1 MIYHNLNRIKKTG
14 LTPAVKDDDARKVMI
29 VNSFSLLT
37 ALLCTFCGV
46 SLSIISGQW
55 IILYTAMVFV
65 AGFLSILLLNKKHR
79 YAMAKFGLLFVY
91 CMVMLYYGTTFG
103 ESTQVH
109 FLGLFLIG
117 VALLICSH
125 KERGLKCACMAMPIT
140 GLILLE
146 ANYYYQVFEP
156 MELTRCM
163 TSAFRWLIMAV
174 VLLLNGMV
182 ISFYQKHIVGL
193 VKALGERNRSLKRTN
208 DALLAKEAEL
218 KLAYKELESYNEKLE
233 REVEQRTGQ
242 LSDNYKVQG
251 EMLKDLRNTMT
262 QMKRKDLQLE
272 EYVAELEALRANLT
286 VARDDAE
293 NANAAK
299 SAFLREISHEIRNP
313 LNAIIGISYLLL
325 NDKSNKSIVPQS
337 ILNYIENIYTSSH
350 SLLEI
355 INNVLELAKIEAG
368 KTDDIRLE
376 SFALRD
382 WVRSVVTIYQNAAKL
397 KDVRLQLQID
407 HGLPT
412 HILGDRVHLTQILNN
427 LLANA
432 IKFTP
437 ADKKVTLYCFK
448 KSGQQWCI
456 RVADEGVGIAKEKQ
470 GLIFQPFEQADKTI
484 YHKFGGTGLGLAISK
499 RIAELMGGEI
509 EVWSQPGEGT
519 AFTVTLPLKVEKN
532 QQLQETVVP
541 GKKQFSALASNKR
554 ILLMEDNLTNQM
566 IMERFFANLGIQI
579 MIADNGQDG
588 VAMTRAH
595 MPDLIIMDMHMPK
608 LTGREALKLI
618 REDPALRHI
627 PIIAISADAFRE
639 QQEVALK
646 AGVNEYLIKPVEFD
660 RLYEVVDKY
669 LDAPCLVPEE
679 MMVAK
684 VG

>member
-1 MIYHNLNRIKKTG
+1 MIHHQFNIIKKTG
-14 LTPAVKDDDARKVMI
+14 LTSAVKDDDARKVMI
-29 VNSFSLLT
+29 VNSFSFLT

-55 IILYTAMVFV
+55 IILYTAMAFV

-79 YAMAKFGLLFVY
+79 YSMAKFGLLFVY

-117 VALLICSH
+117 VPLLICSQR
-125 KERGLKCACMAMPIT
+125 ERGLKCACMAMPVT

-156 MELTRCM
+156 MELTRGM
-163 TSAFRWLIMAV
+163 TFAFRWLIMTV
-174 VLLLNGMV
+174 VVVLNGMV
-182 ISFYQKHIVGL
+182 ISFYQINIASL
-193 VKALGERNRSLKRTN
+193 VKTLGIRNKSLRRRN
-208 DALLAKEAEL
+208 EEVAGKEAEL
-218 KLAYKELESYNEKLE
+218 KLANKELENYSEKLE
-233 REVEQRTGQ
+233 REVERRTSQ
-242 LSDNYKVQG
+242 LNDNYKVQG

-262 QMKRKDLQLE
+262 EMKKKDQQLE
-272 EYVAELEALRANLT
+272 DYVAELESLRAHLT
-286 VARDDAE
+286 TARDDAE

-325 NDKSNKSIVPQS
+325 NDKGNKNKVPQS
-337 ILNYIENIYTSSH
+337 IVSYIENIYTSSH

-368 KTDDIRLE
+368 KTDDIRQE

-397 KDVRLQLQID
+397 KDVSLQLQID
-407 HGLPT
+407 NGLPT

-448 KSGQQWCI
+448 KNAQQWCI

-519 AFTVTLPLKVEKN
+519 AFTVTLPLQIEKN
-532 QQLQETVVP
+532 HQLQETVP
-541 GKKQFSALASNKR
+541 GKKQFSALSSGKR
-554 ILLMEDNLTNQM
+554 ILLMEDNQTNQM

-579 MIADNGQDG
+579 LIADNGQDG

-669 LDAPCLVPEE
+669 LDAPCFAPNE

>member
-1 MIYHNLNRIKKTG
+1 MIYHQFNIIKKTG
-14 LTPAVKDDDARKVMI
+14 LTSAVKDDDARKVMI
-29 VNSFSLLT
+29 VNSFSFLT

-46 SLSIISGQW
+46 SLSLISGQW
-55 IILYTAMVFV
+55 IILYTAMAFV
-65 AGFLSILLLNKKHR
+65 AGFLSILLLNRKHH

-91 CMVMLYYGTTFG
+91 CCVMLYYGTTFG

-117 VALLICSH
+117 VPLLICSPR
-125 KERGLKCACMAMPIT
+125 ERGLKCACMAMPLT

-146 ANYYYQVFEP
+146 ANYYYEVFQP
-156 MELTRCM
+156 MELTRSM
-163 TSAFRWLIMAV
+163 TFAFRWLIMTV
-174 VLLLNGMV
+174 VVVLNGMV
-182 ISFYQKHIVGL
+182 ISFYQVNIASL
-193 VKALGERNRSLKRTN
+193 VKTLGIRNRSLRKRN
-208 DALLAKEAEL
+208 EEIAGKEAEL

-233 REVEQRTGQ
+233 REVENRTAQ
-242 LSDNYKVQG
+242 LNANYKVQG
-251 EMLKDLRNTMT
+251 EILKDLQHTLS
-262 QMKRKDLQLE
+262 QMKKKDLQLE
-272 EYVAELEALRANLT
+272 EYVAELESLKANLT
-286 VARDDAE
+286 TARDEAE

-325 NDKSNKSIVPQS
+325 NDKSNKGKVPQDIVS
-337 ILNYIENIYTSSH
+337 YIENIYTSSH

-368 KTDDIRLE
+368 KTDDIRQE

-382 WVRSVVTIYQNAAKL
+382 WLRSVVTIYQNAARL
-397 KDVRLQLQID
+397 KDVGLQLQID
-407 HGLPT
+407 NGLPS
-412 HILGDRVHLTQILNN
+412 HILGDRVHLSQILNN

-437 ADKKVTLYCFK
+437 ANKKVTLYCFK
-448 KSGQQWCI
+448 KNALQWCI

-519 AFTVTLPLKVEKN
+519 AFTVTLPLKIEKN
-532 QQLQETVVP
+532 QQLQEIVP
-541 GKKQFSALASNKR
+541 GKKQFSALSSSKR
-554 ILLMEDNLTNQM
+554 ILLMEDNQTNQM
-566 IMERFFANLGIQI
+566 IMERFFSNIGIQI

-588 VAMTRAH
+588 VAMTRTH

-627 PIIAISADAFRE
+627 PVIAISADAFRE
-639 QQEVALK
+639 QQEAALE

-669 LDAPCLVPEE
+669 LDAPCFVTAER
-679 MMVAK
+679 MVAK
-684 VG
+684 VS